1 MCEPLSIW
9 KPNVKISMWESEVL
23 PHKERLQLLHARYLI
38 GYFSLFSLQKKG
50 RRGLCVIKAHTQLCR
65 RKWRWYE
72 WLIEPSAPLMQSRI
86 LYFLYPQQQ
95 SYFSASTRGLD
106 ISTQL
111 RGRGTHISHWQKI
124 RNTAALFSCINRTSV
139 CKQFPWQT

>member
-50 RRGLCVIKAHTQLCR
+50 KERAMCYKST
-65 RKWRWYE
+65 
-72 WLIEPSAPLMQSRI
+72 
-86 LYFLYPQQQ
+86 YP
-95 SYFSASTRGLD
+95 AL
-106 ISTQL
+106 
-111 RGRGTHISHWQKI
+111 QKKMEMI
-124 RNTAALFSCINRTSV
+124 
-139 CKQFPWQT
+139 